1 MVGAATSGAA
11 AEMCMSE
18 PAIPP
23 AVGASPCDRL
33 GVPPFGPGVLGSG
46 VPTCRAVGDPTI
58 PILAALAMAW
68 PMLIRLLI
76 IS

>member
-11 AEMCMSE
+11 AATLSE
-18 PAIPP
+18 PALPP

-33 GVPPFGPGVLGSG
+33 GVPPFDPGVLGSG
-46 VPTCRAVGDPTI
+46 VPTCRAVGDPPI
-58 PILAALAMAW
+58 PILAAFALAW
-68 PMLIRLLI
+68 PMLVRLLI